1 MRRGSMNRSVIR
13 NLVVVALI
21 AYPAF
26 AFGQDKAPDVKG
38 KWIGKTHTIL
48 VGKVGH
54 WPKGRGT
61 WDNPALLEKD
71 LAFDI
76 RGQDGSRF
84 WGVTTLSGG
93 GEKTDEPFIG
103 ELTGKDYKSFVFADT
118 DGFWNGQLDGDDT
131 RSRSATCT
139 PTAGPP
145 WSAARRSSER
155 ADARQLA
162 FMKRHLMKRR
172 LGPCP
177 LDPESGPPGP
187 PHRLSSRSTF
197 QLPFAALHLSCLA
210 N

>member
-1 MRRGSMNRSVIR
+1 MG
-13 NLVVVALI
+13 
-21 AYPAF
+21 
-26 AFGQDKAPDVKG
+26 KG
-38 KWIGKTHTIL
+38 
-48 VGKVGH
+48 GH

-103 ELTGKDYKSFVFADT
+103 ELTSKDYKSFVFADT
-118 DGFWNGQLDGDDT
+118 DGFWNGQLEATT
-131 RSRSATCT
+131 RSRSATCI

-162 FMKRHLMKRR
+162 FMKRHL
-172 LGPCP
+172 GPCP
-177 LDPESGPPGP
+177 LYLRKDGVIG
-187 PHRLSSRSTF
+187 
-197 QLPFAALHLSCLA
+197 LPACG
-210 N
+210 